1 MSEEKALVPVEGKT
15 VDFYGDELQGVVVTA
30 TPSEEIIY
38 VPIRPL
44 CDYLGVDWSAQRRRV
59 MRDPVL
65 ADEAETV
72 EINTAG
78 GPQAMLCIPLEYLNG
93 WLFGINA
100 NRVKDEI
107 KEKLIVY
114 QRECYKVLAAAFIE
128 YVPLSPAGRDSMQAL
143 QRIEENA
150 LAVAHLAR
158 EQMELVKRIDKAA
171 VVVGQHGRRITALE
185 QRLAP
190 PNAITDEQAEEV
202 KAKVHA
208 VAMFLTEHDPSRNH
222 FQGIFNELH
231 RRFGASSY
239 RNIRQSQF
247 HPVMNWLD
255 DWARAGGG

>member
-128 YVPLSPAGRDSMQAL
+128 YVP
-143 QRIEENA
+143 
-150 LAVAHLAR
+150 
-158 EQMELVKRIDKAA
+158 
-171 VVVGQHGRRITALE
+171 
-185 QRLAP
+185 
-190 PNAITDEQAEEV
+190 
-202 KAKVHA
+202 
-208 VAMFLTEHDPSRNH
+208 
-222 FQGIFNELH
+222 
-231 RRFGASSY
+231 
-239 RNIRQSQF
+239 
-247 HPVMNWLD
+247 
-255 DWARAGGG
+255 